1 MDNIYFLLYYEGMKD
16 SEKYRYLIL
25 ISENKEFVDNMVDI
39 MIGCV
44 IRGRNFF
51 FYILNE
57 IVFLNR

>member
-1 MDNIYFLLYYEGMKD
+1 MLYYEGMKD
-16 SEKYRYLIL
+16 SDKYRYLIL